1 MFADKIENNS
11 SYLYDSEEVILPMEQ
26 EGGVKYIWIEING
39 VRLKFIF
46 DTGASDI
53 FISPTEAMVLMRQ
66 GTLTEDDFIGKQNYQ
81 DATGRISEGLIVNL
95 RSVKIGNQEL
105 KNVKASISDNEN
117 SPLLFGQTA
126 LERFG
131 KIEIDNQNQR
141 VIFKK

>member
-1 MFADKIENNS
+1 M
-11 SYLYDSEEVILPMEQ
+11 
-26 EGGVKYIWIEING
+26 
-39 VRLKFIF
+39 KFIF

-53 FISPTEAMVLMRQ
+53 FISPAEAMVLIRQ

-81 DATGRISEGLIVNL
+81 DATGRISESLVVNL

-105 KNVKASISDNEN
+105 KNIKASISDNEN

-131 KIEIDNQNQR
+131 KIEIDNKEQKI
-141 VIFKK
+141 IFKK